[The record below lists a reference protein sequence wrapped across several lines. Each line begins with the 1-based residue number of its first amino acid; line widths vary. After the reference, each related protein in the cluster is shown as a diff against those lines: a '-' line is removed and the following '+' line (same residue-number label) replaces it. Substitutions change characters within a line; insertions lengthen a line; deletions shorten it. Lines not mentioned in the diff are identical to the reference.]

1 MVLPSLLLHIDR
13 CRALGVDVIQPHL
26 PAKPGERGITMSDTP
41 HVSRED
47 LETKFRALQTDI
59 QGRAAD
65 KKQSIVAFG
74 SAVGVVVVLLAYVAG
89 RRGGR
94 KRGSRVE
101 FRRF

>member
-1 MVLPSLLLHIDR
+1 
-13 CRALGVDVIQPHL
+13 
-26 PAKPGERGITMSDTP
+26 MSDTP

-47 LETKFRALQTDI
+47 LESKFRALQTDI

-65 KKQSIVAFG
+65 KKQSLIAIGGVA
-74 SAVGVVVVLLAYVAG
+74 ATVVVLLAYLFG

>member
-1 MVLPSLLLHIDR
+1 
-13 CRALGVDVIQPHL
+13 
-26 PAKPGERGITMSDTP
+26 MSETP
-41 HVSRED
+41 RVSRED

-65 KKQSIVAFG
+65 KKQSLI
-74 SAVGVVVVLLAYVAG
+74 AVGGAIATAVVLLAYLLG

>member
-1 MVLPSLLLHIDR
+1 
-13 CRALGVDVIQPHL
+13 
-26 PAKPGERGITMSDTP
+26 MSDTP

-59 QGRAAD
+59 QGRATD
-65 KKQSIVAFG
+65 KKQSIIAIG
-74 SAVGVVVVLLAYVAG
+74 STVGAVVILLAYLFG

>member
-1 MVLPSLLLHIDR
+1 MTENRI
-13 CRALGVDVIQPHL
+13 
-26 PAKPGERGITMSDTP
+26 
-41 HVSRED
+41 SRDD
-47 LETKFRALQTDI
+47 LESKFRALQADV

-65 KKQSIVAFG
+65 KKQSAIAIG
-74 SAVGVVVVLLAYVAG
+74 SAIATCVVVIAYLLG